1 MTARPHPWYATAF
14 GAHYPL
20 LYRHRDGAEAQR
32 CLDLL
37 PQLAPLGDGPVLDL
51 GCGQGRHLALLAARG
66 VRAVGLDLS
75 PQLLTVARAQA
86 TRHPLLR
93 GDMRAIGLADGSC
106 SAVLSLF
113 TAFGY
118 FGGAAANAPVVAEIA
133 RVLRPGGH
141 WYLDFL
147 NSRRVAAE
155 LAGGPRA
162 TEREQGPLRVRETRR
177 LATAPARVVK
187 EVSLAP
193 LPGRDDEA
201 AAWGVP
207 LPGVSYVEEVALL
220 TLAEL
225 DTMAKAAGL
234 ARVAA
239 AGDYDGAPLDDDGP
253 RWLLVYRHDGK
264 EGR

>member
-20 LYRHRDGAEAQR
+20 LYRHRDAAEAQR

-37 PQLAPLGDGPVLDL
+37 PALAPFGDGPVLDL
-51 GCGQGRHLALLAARG
+51 GCGHGRHLALLGRQG
-66 VRAVGLDLS
+66 VRVVGLDLS
-75 PQLLTVARAQA
+75 PHLLAIASAQ
-86 TRHPLLR
+86 TPRHPLLR
-93 GDMRAIGLADGSC
+93 ADMRAIPLAGGTC
-106 SAVLSLF
+106 AAVLSLF

-118 FGGAAANAPVVAEIA
+118 FGDAAANAAVVAEIA
-133 RVLRPGGH
+133 HVLRPGGH

-147 NSRRVAAE
+147 NSVRVTAE
-155 LAGGPRA
+155 LAAGPLA

-177 LATAPARVVK
+177 LDANPARVVK

-201 AAWGVP
+201 AGWGVP
-207 LPGVSYVEEVALL
+207 LPGVRYAEEVALL
-220 TLAEL
+220 TLAQL
-225 DTMAKAAGL
+225 DAMAAAAGL

-239 AGDYDGAPLDDDGP
+239 AGDYAGAPLDDDSP
-253 RWLLVYRHDGK
+253 RWLLVYRRGGK
-264 EGR
+264 EDR

>member
-20 LYRHRDGAEAQR
+20 LYRHRDAAEAQR

-37 PQLAPLGDGPVLDL
+37 PRLAPFGAGPVLDL
-51 GCGQGRHLALLAARG
+51 GCGQGRHLALLTERG

-75 PQLLTVARAQA
+75 PHLLTIARAL
-86 TRHPLLR
+86 TPRPSLVR
-93 GDMRAIGLADGSC
+93 GDMRALGLGAGNFT
-106 SAVLSLF
+106 AVFSLF

-118 FGGAAANAPVVAEIA
+118 FGAAAAHAPVVAEIA

-155 LAGGPRA
+155 LAAGPRT

-177 LATAPARVVK
+177 LAAAPVRVVK

-193 LPGRDDEA
+193 LPGRDDDA

-207 LPGVSYVEEVALL
+207 LPGVSYTEEVALL

-225 DTMAKAAGL
+225 DGLAAAAGL
-234 ARVAA
+234 RRVAA
-239 AGDYDGAPLDDDGP
+239 AGDYDGAPLAEDCP
-253 RWLLVYRHDGK
+253 RWLLVYRRDGK
-264 EGR
+264 ESR

>member
-20 LYRHRDGAEAQR
+20 LYRHRDAAEAQR

-37 PQLAPLGDGPVLDL
+37 PRLAPFGAGPVLDL
-51 GCGQGRHLALLAARG
+51 GCGHGRHLALLAQRG
-66 VRAVGLDLS
+66 VRALGLDLS
-75 PQLLTVARAQA
+75 PHLLAIARAQA
-86 TRHPLLR
+86 PRHELLR
-93 GDMRAIGLADGSC
+93 GDMRSIPLATSRC
-106 SAVLSLF
+106 TAVLSLF

-118 FGGAAANAPVVAEIA
+118 FGGAAGNAPVVAEIA

-155 LAGGPRA
+155 LAAGPCA
-162 TEREQGPLRVRETRR
+162 TEREQGPLRVRESRR
-177 LATAPARVVK
+177 LAADPARVVK

-201 AAWGVP
+201 AGWGVP
-207 LPGVSYVEEVALL
+207 LPGVSYAEEVALL

-225 DTMAKAAGL
+225 DALAAAADL
-234 ARVAA
+234 ARVAS
-239 AGDYDGAPLDDDGP
+239 AGDYDGAPLGDDSP
-253 RWLLVYRHDGK
+253 RWLLVYRRSGK